1 MIRAEDEILVDDDAQ
16 WPSGADRKAGLDIE
30 GFLDDLLTG
39 LVGGLGGSGSD
50 RLDEIRVRT

>member
-1 MIRAEDEILVDDDAQ
+1 MNDDAQ
-16 WPSGADRKAGLDIE
+16 WPSRADRKAGLDIE

-39 LVGGLGGSGSD
+39 LVGGLGGSSSD